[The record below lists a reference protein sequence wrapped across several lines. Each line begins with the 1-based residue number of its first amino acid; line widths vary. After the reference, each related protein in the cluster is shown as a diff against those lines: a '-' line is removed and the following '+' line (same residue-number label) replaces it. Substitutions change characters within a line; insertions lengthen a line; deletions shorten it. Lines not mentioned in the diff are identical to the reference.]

1 MKNYKDLM
9 DQVLRREVEAGN
21 LPGASALVLHNGK
34 EIYYGAFGMADKE
47 EERPMARDTMIRL
60 FSMTKPVT
68 AVAVMILAERGLID
82 LHDPVAYYLPEFW
95 ETKVWEG
102 GKEEA
107 LKRPITIWDLL
118 NMTSGI
124 PYPDEGHEPGRRM
137 ARLFG
142 DRKSVV

>member
-1 MKNYKDLM
+1 MKNYLRIM
-9 DQVLRREVEAGN
+9 NQVLKKEVEAGN

-34 EIYYGAFGMADKE
+34 EIYYGAYGLADKE
-47 EERPMARDTMIRL
+47 KGRPMQRDTIIRL

-95 ETKVWEG
+95 ETKVWQD
-102 GKEEA
+102 GKEVA
-107 LKRPITIWDLL
+107 MNRPITIWDLL

-124 PYPDEGHEPGRRM
+124 PYPDDSHEPGRRI
-137 ARLFG
+137 ACG
-142 DRKSVV
+142 A